1 MNDEKKEKRPHKRW
15 KRILK
20 WTVGVILV
28 VLLVWFEIAYWTS
41 SNDCGYTAAPT
52 NSMKAIINCDYGLSH
67 LKLENIEKPVP
78 NDDQVLVRVHAASVN
93 PYDWHFI
100 EGTPKIIRLMGVGL
114 RKPKDT
120 RVGVDFAGTVEAVG
134 KKGTNFK
141 PGDEVFGGR
150 GGAFAEY
157 VCPRATRAVAL
168 KPANLT
174 FEQAASVNIAGITAL
189 QALRDRGKVQPGQ
202 KVLINGASGGVGTFA
217 VQIAKSLGADVTGVC
232 STHNVDL
239 VKSLGADHVIDYTK
253 EDFTKSAERY
263 DVMLDNVGNRTL
275 SECKSVL
282 TPKGKYVLIG
292 GGGASEQG
300 LLGGLGKALWA
311 MLFSK
316 FVNQQM
322 GMMMADPSQK
332 DLTILADMMQSGKLK
347 PVIDRTYKLAEVP
360 QAIQYLEQG
369 HARGKVVITV
379 E

>member
-1 MNDEKKEKRPHKRW
+1 M
-15 KRILK
+15 KRIFK
-20 WTVGVILV
+20 WLFRIVL
-28 VLLVWFEIAYWTS
+28 VLLIVAFLFVFIAYWRST
-41 SNDCGYTAAPT
+41 NDCDRKNAAAPS
-52 NSMKAIINCDYGLSH
+52 NPMKAIVYCDYGLTN

-78 NDDQVLVRVHAASVN
+78 NDDQVLVKVRAASVN

-100 EGTPKIIRLMGVGL
+100 EGTPYIMRLMGVGL

-120 RVGVDFAGTVEAVG
+120 RLGVDFAGTVEAVG
-134 KKGTNFK
+134 KNVTQFK

-157 VCPRATRAVAL
+157 VCPRANRAVAL

-189 QALRDRGKVQPGQ
+189 QALRDKGKVQPGQ

-232 STHNVDL
+232 STRNVDL
-239 VKSLGADHVIDYTK
+239 VRSLGADRVIDYTK

-322 GMMMADPSQK
+322 GMMMADANQK
-332 DLTILADMMQSGKLK
+332 DLTVLADMMQAGKLK
-347 PVIDRTYKLAEVP
+347 AVIDRTYKLEQVAD
-360 QAIQYLEQG
+360 AIRYVEQG
-369 HARGKVVITV
+369 H
-379 E
+379 